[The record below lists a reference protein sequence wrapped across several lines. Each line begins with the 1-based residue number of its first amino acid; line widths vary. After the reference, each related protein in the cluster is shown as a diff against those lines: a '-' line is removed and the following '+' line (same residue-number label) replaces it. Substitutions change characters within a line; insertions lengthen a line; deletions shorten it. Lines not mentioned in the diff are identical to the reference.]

1 MTFLLACA
9 ALILLLTGHWG
20 WALTVL
26 LLLLLL
32 SPSEKTPSGTGN
44 TPSPKLASYAPEER
58 HEHPAARVRRETTL
72 TPLVRPSGPADAD
85 YGVDAFAFHDWLASP
100 DVMGT
105 PAGGLEAGGEAS
117 GMTGYN
123 VAAGVKGE
131 LSVAH
136 MLASKDLK
144 GARVYLS
151 CRNPGDASGA
161 ADIDVIVATG
171 RTVWLL
177 DAKHYAPA
185 RDGMWL
191 VPTTADPGSWKPYG
205 LRAYGPDANVEG
217 VPLASLDGIAPDRSY
232 HASGNMAWA
241 ADEIR
246 KGPARH
252 LRPSGHPAVAHG
264 ARHVR
269 RHARH
274 RLPGRGAGH
283 HRRRMGRVVLLRGR
297 SEQAVRLLSV
307 QAHQERLAT
316 SLAMTT
322 ASSYST
328 CSAGSAGG
336 SSVTAMASTR
346 GRPSVP

>member
-20 WALTVL
+20 WALAVL

-32 SPSEKTPSGTGN
+32 SPSGKTSSGTGN
-44 TPSPKLASYAPEER
+44 TPSLKLASYAPEER

-72 TPLVRPSGPADAD
+72 TPLVRPAGPSDVD

-100 DVMGT
+100 DVTGT

-177 DAKHYAPA
+177 DAKHYAPTH
-185 RDGMWL
+185 DGMWL

-246 KGPARH
+246 KA
-252 LRPSGHPAVAHG
+252 
-264 ARHVR
+264 
-269 RHARH
+269 
-274 RLPGRGAGH
+274 LPGVNVRP
-283 HRRRMGRVVLLRGR
+283 VVLLSRTAHGTYGVMRGT
-297 SEQAVRLLSV
+297 VFPGGV
-307 QAHQERLAT
+307 PV
-316 SLAMTT
+316 TT
-322 ASSYST
+322 ADEWAALFSSEG
-328 CSAGSAGG
+328 A
-336 SSVTAMASTR
+336 
-346 GRPSVP
+346 PSKQSDYYLYKLVKNA

>member
-20 WALTVL
+20 WALVVL

-32 SPSEKTPSGTGN
+32 SPSGKTSSGTGN

-72 TPLVRPSGPADAD
+72 APLVRPSGPADAD

-105 PAGGLEAGGEAS
+105 PAGGLEAGGTAS
-117 GMTGYN
+117 GMAGYN

-171 RTVWLL
+171 RT
-177 DAKHYAPA
+177 
-185 RDGMWL
+185 
-191 VPTTADPGSWKPYG
+191 
-205 LRAYGPDANVEG
+205 
-217 VPLASLDGIAPDRSY
+217 I
-232 HASGNMAWA
+232 
-241 ADEIR
+241 
-246 KGPARH
+246 
-252 LRPSGHPAVAHG
+252 
-264 ARHVR
+264 
-269 RHARH
+269 
-274 RLPGRGAGH
+274 
-283 HRRRMGRVVLLRGR
+283 
-297 SEQAVRLLSV
+297 
-307 QAHQERLAT
+307 
-316 SLAMTT
+316 
-322 ASSYST
+322 
-328 CSAGSAGG
+328 
-336 SSVTAMASTR
+336 
-346 GRPSVP
+346 

>member
-20 WALTVL
+20 WALVVL

-32 SPSEKTPSGTGN
+32 SPSGKTSSGTGD

-100 DVMGT
+100 DVTGT

-191 VPTTADPGSWKPYG
+191 VPTTADPGSWKPYD

-246 KGPARH
+246 KA
-252 LRPSGHPAVAHG
+252 
-264 ARHVR
+264 
-269 RHARH
+269 
-274 RLPGRGAGH
+274 LPGI
-283 HRRRMGRVVLLRGR
+283 
-297 SEQAVRLLSV
+297 SVRPVILLSRTARGTYGV
-307 QAHQERLAT
+307 MRGT
-316 SLAMTT
+316 VFPGGVPVTT
-322 ASSYST
+322 ADEWAASFSSEGT
-328 CSAGSAGG
+328 
-336 SSVTAMASTR
+336 
-346 GRPSVP
+346 PSKQSDYYLYKLVKNA

>member
-32 SPSEKTPSGTGN
+32 SPSGKTPSGTGN
-44 TPSPKLASYAPEER
+44 APSLRPASYAPEER
-58 HEHPAARVRRETTL
+58 REHPAARVRRETTL
-72 TPLVRPSGPADAD
+72 VPLVRPAGPADVD

-100 DVMGT
+100 DVTGT
-105 PAGGLEAGGEAS
+105 PAGGLEADGTAS
-117 GMTGYN
+117 GMAGYN

-161 ADIDVIVATG
+161 ADIDLIVATG

-191 VPTTADPGSWKPYG
+191 VPTTADPTSWKPYD
-205 LRAYGPDANVEG
+205 LRAYGPNANVEG

-246 KGPARH
+246 KA
-252 LRPSGHPAVAHG
+252 
-264 ARHVR
+264 
-269 RHARH
+269 
-274 RLPGRGAGH
+274 LPGI
-283 HRRRMGRVVLLRGR
+283 
-297 SEQAVRLLSV
+297 SVRPVILLSRTV
-307 QAHQERLAT
+307 RGT
-316 SLAMTT
+316 YGVMRGTVFPGGVPVTT
-322 ASSYST
+322 ADAWAASFSSEGTPSKQSDYYLYKLLT
-328 CSAGSAGG
+328 
-336 SSVTAMASTR
+336 SSPRLKPGDSLHSPDTERTSDR
-346 GRPSVP
+346 R

>member
-20 WALTVL
+20 WALAAL

-32 SPSEKTPSGTGN
+32 SSSGKTSSGTGD
-44 TPSPKLASYAPEER
+44 TPSLRLASCAPEEW
-58 HEHPAARVRRETTL
+58 PAARVRRETTL
-72 TPLVRPSGPADAD
+72 VPLVRPAGPADVD

-100 DVMGT
+100 DVTGT
-105 PAGGLEAGGEAS
+105 PAGGLEADGTAS
-117 GMTGYN
+117 GMAGYN

-136 MLASKDLK
+136 MLASMDLK

-217 VPLASLDGIAPDRSY
+217 VPLASLDGIAPDRPY

-246 KGPARH
+246 KA
-252 LRPSGHPAVAHG
+252 
-264 ARHVR
+264 
-269 RHARH
+269 
-274 RLPGRGAGH
+274 LPGVNVRP
-283 HRRRMGRVVLLRGR
+283 VVLLSRTAHGTYGVMRGT
-297 SEQAVRLLSV
+297 VFPGGV
-307 QAHQERLAT
+307 PV
-316 SLAMTT
+316 TT
-322 ASSYST
+322 ADAWAASFSSEG
-328 CSAGSAGG
+328 A
-336 SSVTAMASTR
+336 
-346 GRPSVP
+346 PSKQSDYYLHKLVKYA

>member
-1 MTFLLACA
+1 MTFLLVCA

-20 WALTVL
+20 WALVVL

-32 SPSEKTPSGTGN
+32 SPSGKTSSGTGN

-72 TPLVRPSGPADAD
+72 TPLVRPSRPADAD
-85 YGVDAFAFHDWLASP
+85 YGVDAFAFHDWFASP

-105 PAGGLEAGGEAS
+105 PAGGLEAGGTAS
-117 GMTGYN
+117 GMAGYN

-161 ADIDVIVATG
+161 ADIDLIVATG

-191 VPTTADPGSWKPYG
+191 VPTTADPTSWKPYD

-217 VPLASLDGIAPDRSY
+217 VPLASLDGITPDRSY

-246 KGPARH
+246 KA
-252 LRPSGHPAVAHG
+252 
-264 ARHVR
+264 
-269 RHARH
+269 
-274 RLPGRGAGH
+274 LPGI
-283 HRRRMGRVVLLRGR
+283 
-297 SEQAVRLLSV
+297 SVRPVILLSRTARGTYGV
-307 QAHQERLAT
+307 MRGT
-316 SLAMTT
+316 VFPGGVPVTT
-322 ASSYST
+322 ADAWIASFSSEGT
-328 CSAGSAGG
+328 
-336 SSVTAMASTR
+336 
-346 GRPSVP
+346 PSKQSDYYLYKLVKNA

>member
-9 ALILLLTGHWG
+9 VLILLLTGHWG
-20 WALTVL
+20 WALAVL

-32 SPSEKTPSGTGN
+32 SPSKSEP
-44 TPSPKLASYAPEER
+44 PSPSSPASRPASYAPE
-58 HEHPAARVRRETTL
+58 VRRETTL
-72 TPLVRPSGPADAD
+72 VPLVRPAGPSDVD

-105 PAGGLEAGGEAS
+105 PAGGLEADGEAS
-117 GMTGYN
+117 GMAGYN

-136 MLASKDLK
+136 MLASMDLK

-161 ADIDVIVATG
+161 ADIDLVVATG

-191 VPTTADPGSWKPYG
+191 VPTAADPASWKPYD
-205 LRAYGPDANVEG
+205 LRGYGPDANVEG
-217 VPLASLDGIAPDRSY
+217 VPLASLDGITPDRLY

-241 ADEIR
+241 ANEIR
-246 KGPARH
+246 KA
-252 LRPSGHPAVAHG
+252 
-264 ARHVR
+264 
-269 RHARH
+269 
-274 RLPGRGAGH
+274 LPGISVRP
-283 HRRRMGRVVLLRGR
+283 VVLLSRTARGTYGVMR
-297 SEQAVRLLSV
+297 DTVFPGGV
-307 QAHQERLAT
+307 PV
-316 SLAMTT
+316 TT
-322 ASSYST
+322 ADAWAASFSSEGT
-328 CSAGSAGG
+328 
-336 SSVTAMASTR
+336 
-346 GRPSVP
+346 PSKQSGYYLYKLVKNA

>member
-1 MTFLLACA
+1 MRQTAGHGDEPTTARASLEPSEQGLGAFPAGSTGDDQIFVMRSGYARRIASVMTFLLVCA

-20 WALTVL
+20 WALVVL

-32 SPSEKTPSGTGN
+32 SPSGKTSSGTGN

-72 TPLVRPSGPADAD
+72 TPLVRPSRPADAD

-100 DVMGT
+100 DVTGT
-105 PAGGLEAGGEAS
+105 PAGGLEADGTAS
-117 GMTGYN
+117 GMAGYN

-161 ADIDVIVATG
+161 ADIDLIVATG

-185 RDGMWL
+185 RDGM
-191 VPTTADPGSWKPYG
+191 
-205 LRAYGPDANVEG
+205 
-217 VPLASLDGIAPDRSY
+217 
-232 HASGNMAWA
+232 
-241 ADEIR
+241 
-246 KGPARH
+246 
-252 LRPSGHPAVAHG
+252 
-264 ARHVR
+264 
-269 RHARH
+269 
-274 RLPGRGAGH
+274 
-283 HRRRMGRVVLLRGR
+283 
-297 SEQAVRLLSV
+297 
-307 QAHQERLAT
+307 
-316 SLAMTT
+316 
-322 ASSYST
+322 
-328 CSAGSAGG
+328 
-336 SSVTAMASTR
+336 
-346 GRPSVP
+346 